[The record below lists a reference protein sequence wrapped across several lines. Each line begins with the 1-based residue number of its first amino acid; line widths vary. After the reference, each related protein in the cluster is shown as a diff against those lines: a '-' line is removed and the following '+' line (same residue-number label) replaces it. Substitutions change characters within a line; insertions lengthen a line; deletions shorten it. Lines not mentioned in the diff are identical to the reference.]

1 LTTFLKLR
9 KSGTDRN
16 LTMAIHFYPELKIND
31 KEWSI
36 DAWADHL
43 LDFFS
48 AGEVMAMISDSDG

>member
-1 LTTFLKLR
+1 
-9 KSGTDRN
+9 
-16 LTMAIHFYPELKIND
+16 MAIHFYPELKIND